1 MDLLE
6 AKRLL
11 ETGRT
16 TPLALLEEALER
28 AKAFQDRNALAYLDE
43 EAARKEALALTEE
56 LRRGQVRGPL
66 HGLPLTCL
74 LYTSPS
80 PRDGLLSRMPSSA

>member
-43 EAARKEALALTEE
+43 EAARIADKITLEGGA
-56 LRRGQVRGPL
+56 
-66 HGLPLTCL
+66 
-74 LYTSPS
+74 SK
-80 PRDGLLSRMPSSA
+80 